1 MDKDIVEEGVE
12 VSILQVLDNPNQT
25 TSTLMIKILE
35 FNKSFMINWVE
46 LDMLLS
52 IVNPQGNMDIRV
64 GMFKVRK
71 ILEEVSEKEK

>member
-1 MDKDIVEEGVE
+1 
-12 VSILQVLDNPNQT
+12 
-25 TSTLMIKILE
+25 MIKILE

>member
-1 MDKDIVEEGVE
+1 
-12 VSILQVLDNPNQT
+12 
-25 TSTLMIKILE
+25 MIKILE

-71 ILEEVSEKEK
+71 ILEEVSEKEKWNLTTMDFGRL